1 MVKVP
6 PAQFMMGS
14 STNEDGHQE
23 NEGPQRVVTITRPF
37 AIGQFEITIGDW
49 DACVKDGGCKL
60 KIKDEGWGRDKRPAI
75 NVSWEDIKTQYLP
88 WLSKKTGHKYRL
100 PSEAEWEY
108 AARATMGT
116 DSLAPKYSFGDDTG
130 QLCTF
135 GNGADVTAKEANGGG
150 FGADCSDGYAATAP
164 AGSFKPNQFG
174 LFDVHGNVWEWVEDC
189 WNESYAN
196 APADGKAWTSGD
208 CSSRVVRGG
217 SFNSDVPKLRSATR
231 GWNQPSGR
239 NRSIGFRVVREL

>member
-1 MVKVP
+1 MK
-6 PAQFMMGS
+6 
-14 STNEDGHQE
+14 
-23 NEGPQRVVTITRPF
+23 
-37 AIGQFEITIGDW
+37 
-49 DACVKDGGCKL
+49 KL
-60 KIKDEGWGRDKRPAI
+60 GTCPVI
-75 NVSWEDIKTQYLP
+75 
-88 WLSKKTGHKYRL
+88 
-100 PSEAEWEY
+100 
-108 AARATMGT
+108 ATMGT
-116 DSLAPKYSFGDDTG
+116 ESLAPRYSFGDDTG
-130 QLCTF
+130 QLCAF

-174 LFDVHGNVWEWVEDC
+174 LFDMHGNVWEWVEDC